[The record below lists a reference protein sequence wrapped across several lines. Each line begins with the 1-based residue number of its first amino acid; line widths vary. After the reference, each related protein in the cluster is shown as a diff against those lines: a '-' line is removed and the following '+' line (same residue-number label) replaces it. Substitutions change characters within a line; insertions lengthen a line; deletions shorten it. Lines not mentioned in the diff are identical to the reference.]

1 MTQLDTSHFPHLHL
15 LVSGG
20 NSQLILLAS
29 WDDWQIIG
37 QTLDDAAGECFD
49 KTGRMLGL
57 KYPAGISISRIAKMH
72 LNNYLELPISMQK
85 SGNYNYSFSGL
96 KTAVRN
102 QINKINQ
109 SQNLG
114 LVYEKPLNPGQFQA
128 LVDAQSLADIEAL
141 EPGDLPKLEF
151 IYKTCVSIQT
161 AIVAQLIS
169 KVTKA
174 IIDYQPKSLGV
185 SGGVSASLILRQEL
199 TKLSD
204 RYNLGDLLLP
214 QLKYTGD
221 NAVMIGL
228 AGILDDMTVE
238 SPQKPTIQA

>member
-1 MTQLDTSHFPHLHL
+1 MNSNPLFPHLHL

-20 NSQLILLAS
+20 NSQLILLES
-29 WDDWQIIG
+29 WNNWKIIG
-37 QTLDDAAGECFD
+37 QTLDDAAGECYD

-57 KYPAGISISRIAKMH
+57 KYPAGISISRIAKFH
-72 LNNYLELPISMQK
+72 LENYLELPISMQK

-109 SQNLG
+109 KDSLG
-114 LVYEKPLNPGQFQA
+114 LIYEKPLNPEEFQA
-128 LVDAQSLADIEAL
+128 LVDTKNLF
-141 EPGDLPKLEF
+141 DLNKLNNPKLEF
-151 IYKTCVSIQT
+151 VYKACVSIQT

-169 KVTKA
+169 KVELA
-174 IIDYQPKSLGV
+174 IKDFCPSSLGV

-199 TKLSD
+199 SKVAFKYRLPE
-204 RYNLGDLLLP
+204 LLLP
-214 QLKYTGD
+214 QLQYTGD

-228 AGILDDMTVE
+228 AGILEDLEPAQD
-238 SPQKPTIQA
+238 